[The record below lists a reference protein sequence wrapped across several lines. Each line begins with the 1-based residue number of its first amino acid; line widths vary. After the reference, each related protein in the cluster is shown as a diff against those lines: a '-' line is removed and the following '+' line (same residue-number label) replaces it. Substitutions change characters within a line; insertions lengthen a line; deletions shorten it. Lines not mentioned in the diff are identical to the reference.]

1 MKSRENLLS
10 AWAVLLG
17 IIVAIILGISQKT
30 LLKEDTIWIYAVLAV
45 LGVIIGLASVRD
57 DYKDATTFLMATV
70 SLVIVSYMG
79 NTALKTV
86 GNVGDFIGVV
96 LNALLVMFIPAT
108 IIVSIKTVFSVASLK

>member
-45 LGVIIGLASVRD
+45 LGLIIGMASFRG
-57 DYKDATTFLMATV
+57 DYSNTTTFLMATV

-86 GNVGDFIGVV
+86 GNVGEFIAVV

-108 IIVSIKTVFSVASLK
+108 IIVSIKTVFSIASLK

>member
-1 MKSRENLLS
+1 M
-10 AWAVLLG
+10 
-17 IIVAIILGISQKT
+17 
-30 LLKEDTIWIYAVLAV
+30 
-45 LGVIIGLASVRD
+45 RD

>member
-86 GNVGDFIGVV
+86 GNVGDFIAVV

>member
-10 AWAVLLG
+10 AWAVLIG
-17 IIVAIILGISQKT
+17 VIVAIILGIFQNT
-30 LLKEDTIWIYAVLAV
+30 LLSEDTVWIYAILAV
-45 LGVIIGLASVRD
+45 LGIIIGIASFRG
-57 DYKDATTFLMATV
+57 DYSDATTFLMATV

-86 GNVGDFIGVV
+86 GDVGMTISIV

-108 IIVSIKTVFSVASLK
+108 IIVAVKAVFSVASLK

>member
-57 DYKDATTFLMATV
+57 DYKDATSFLMATV